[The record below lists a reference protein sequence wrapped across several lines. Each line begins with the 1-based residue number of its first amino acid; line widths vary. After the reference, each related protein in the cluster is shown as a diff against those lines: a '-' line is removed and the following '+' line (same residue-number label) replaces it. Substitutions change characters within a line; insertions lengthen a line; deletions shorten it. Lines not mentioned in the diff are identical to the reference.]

1 MVHLLLCELIQTYV
15 TLKPLS
21 CVLVDSDHLQKQL
34 RSIND
39 DMPLTQLCSP
49 RQYTT
54 ATATDTGT
62 ITTEVNYFELSD
74 DVENIL
80 DTLSTSW
87 IIDSKLFGT
96 LWSRQGKMV
105 CHRRRQAEENDQL
118 SLNDVATEVWL
129 PVKKHYDHLC
139 TRIQNGSIK
148 LQEVDKFL
156 DAYIGNYSDL
166 TCEFHLMF
174 GPASDKKWIKQRVD
188 QVQQYHELDQCCH
201 GAKLIKEAKDVFQ
214 LTGDFTVLEVILRAV
229 SISQV
234 FKDSSNIHIGHN
246 VT

>member
-1 MVHLLLCELIQTYV
+1 MVKRLGSDYDSPKHIAFIIIICYFVNLCANVYLR
-15 TLKPLS
+15 PLS
-21 CVLVDSDHLQKQL
+21 CVLVDSYHLQKQL

-62 ITTEVNYFELSD
+62 ITTEVTYFTFSD
-74 DVENIL
+74 SVENIL
-80 DTLSTSW
+80 DTLSSW
-87 IIDSKLFGT
+87 IIDSQLFDKLWT
-96 LWSRQGKMV
+96 RQGKMV
-105 CHRRRQAEENDQL
+105 SHRRRQAEENDQL
-118 SLNDVATEVWL
+118 SLDDIATEVWL
-129 PVKKHYDHLC
+129 PVKKHYDDLC
-139 TRIQNGSIK
+139 TRIQIGSIK

-166 TCEFHLMF
+166 TREFHLMF
-174 GPASDKKWIKQRVD
+174 GPASNKEWIKQRVH

-229 SISQV
+229 S
-234 FKDSSNIHIGHN
+234 N
-246 VT
+246 V